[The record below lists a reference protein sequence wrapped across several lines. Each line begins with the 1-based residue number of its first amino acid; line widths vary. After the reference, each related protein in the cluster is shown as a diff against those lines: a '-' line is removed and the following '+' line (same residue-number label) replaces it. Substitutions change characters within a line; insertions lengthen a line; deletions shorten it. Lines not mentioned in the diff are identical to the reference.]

1 MVLGKQGGCLPYI
14 IAVVATLSVRDPQ
27 LRDTSNLDNHRETEG
42 NELEQEKADIEV
54 GKLQGKNE
62 EGNLTSIMEEY
73 KAIYI
78 SFRHL
83 SVFTNIFYIYAI

>member
-14 IAVVATLSVRDPQ
+14 IAVVATLSVRDPL

-42 NELEQEKADIEV
+42 NELEQEKADIEL

-62 EGNLTSIMEEY
+62 EGNLLDNGRIQ
-73 KAIYI
+73 AIHPLGNLYI
-78 SFRHL
+78 
-83 SVFTNIFYIYAI
+83 